1 MKLSVNSGLES
12 GRASRGAFTLVEVLV
27 SLAICSFLFV
37 SLYAG
42 IAQSTISLQ
51 KAREKLRATQILS
64 EKLEVLRLYNWDQVN
79 TNGFI
84 PTSFSEYQYPATA
97 TNQTDQGLL
106 YTGTIAISAAD
117 VNPAYTNTMRKA
129 VATLTWMSG
138 GIRSTQAMETLI
150 SEFGVQRYVY

>member
-1 MKLSVNSGLES
+1 MKVSVKRGLES
-12 GRASRGAFTLVEVLV
+12 ARAPRGAFTLVEVLV

-42 IAQSTISLQ
+42 LAQSTTSLQ

-97 TNQTDQGLL
+97 TNQTDKGLL
-106 YTGTIAISAAD
+106 FTGTIAIGPAD

-138 GIRSTQAMETLI
+138 GIRSTQTMETLI